1 MEEFLH
7 TYGMKLAALV
17 LAIIFGKI
25 GYEAGKLAV
34 KYLSTT
40 IKREIAEKSM
50 QYVEQVYKL
59 LHGEEKMQKA
69 LETAR
74 VFLAKLGMKF
84 DAEEMRFL
92 IEAAVGAFN
101 EGFRKGH
108 GQNDSWALPESAE
121 PDEPEDLPN
130 QMEIFED
137 EKETSGLLEE

>member
-92 IEAAVGAFN
+92 IEAVGAFN
-101 EGFRKGH
+101 EGFRKGN
-108 GQNDSWALPESAE
+108 GQNDSGALPESAE
-121 PDEPEDLPN
+121 SEEAPIYQTTIFGDVK
-130 QMEIFED
+130 EI
-137 EKETSGLLEE
+137 SGLVDE